1 MPAPP
6 EAKSFHTVWVQHG
19 SDRPVSAR
27 YAMSGDNLIC
37 FGDEGLAAVRDGARV
52 TASLHKIAH
61 GAPVATFGATLR
73 DVPADEVDVEALI
86 ELLAHVPVGRTS
98 EEVRWGI
105 EHHRR
110 TRRIVALVP

>member
-1 MPAPP
+1 MPAPA

-19 SDRPVSAR
+19 NDRPVSAR
-27 YAMSGDNLIC
+27 YALSGDNLIC
-37 FGDEGLAAVRDGARV
+37 FGDEGLASLPDGSRV
-52 TASLHKIAH
+52 TATLHKIAH

-73 DVPADEVDVEALI
+73 DVPADDVDVEALI

-98 EEVRWGI
+98 DEVKWGI

-110 TRRIVALVP
+110 TRRIGALVP